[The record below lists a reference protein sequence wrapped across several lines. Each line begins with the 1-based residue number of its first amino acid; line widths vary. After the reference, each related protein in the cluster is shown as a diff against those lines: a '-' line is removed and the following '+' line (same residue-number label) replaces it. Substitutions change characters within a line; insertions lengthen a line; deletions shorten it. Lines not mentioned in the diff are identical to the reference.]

1 MREKRKR
8 VKENF
13 NQLVKELNKVKNLD
27 TCVLLLKILILVWL
41 RGRH

>member
-8 VKENF
+8 VKDNF